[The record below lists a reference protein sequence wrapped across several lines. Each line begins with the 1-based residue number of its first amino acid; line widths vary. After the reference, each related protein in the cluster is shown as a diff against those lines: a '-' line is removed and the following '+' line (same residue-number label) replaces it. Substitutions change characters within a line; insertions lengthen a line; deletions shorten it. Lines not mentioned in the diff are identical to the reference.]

1 MSILK
6 IEKLLKAEKREKISE
21 KRKNAPK
28 GGTLAGELKRLET
41 SKFYAKKKYAK
52 K

>member
-6 IEKLLKAEKREKISE
+6 IEKPLKAEKREKISE

-41 SKFYAKKKYAK
+41 SKFYKRRKARK
-52 K
+52 